1 MIRRLLTKQKI
12 SDIPKMNH
20 KNASLKERFFI
31 SESYTIQK
39 KKKMKRAVILAKGRV
54 QRVGYRDG
62 VEEIARQLEITGFVE
77 NVKPYDVRIVAE
89 GDDSA
94 IERFIEEIKIKKYP
108 IDVDHLEVQ
117 FEDFKAGFEYF
128 EIKRGEWHEELGER
142 LDAAGKLLYKSVEL
156 GEESVSIGEKMLEKQ
171 DKMLEKQDKMLE
183 KQDDTIGEIRGLRED
198 LKSFME
204 ERFNRLEREIE
215 VIKAKLG
222 ML

>member
-1 MIRRLLTKQKI
+1 M
-12 SDIPKMNH
+12 
-20 KNASLKERFFI
+20 
-31 SESYTIQK
+31 
-39 KKKMKRAVILAKGRV
+39 KKMKRAVILAKGRV

-77 NVKPYDVRIVAE
+77 NVKPYDVRIIAE

-94 IERFIEEIKIKKYP
+94 MERFIEEIKIKKYP
-108 IDVDHLEVQ
+108 IDVDRLEVQ
-117 FEDFKAGFEYF
+117 FVDFKSEFEYF

-156 GEESVSIGEKMLEKQ
+156 GEESVSIGKKTLEKQ
-171 DKMLEKQDKMLE
+171 DKMLEKQDMMLEKQDMMLEKQDMMLE
-183 KQDDTIGEIRGLRED
+183 KQDDTVGEIRGLRED

-204 ERFNRLEREIE
+204 ERFDRLEREIE
-215 VIKAKLG
+215 IIKAKLG